1 MSKDFNFRGPGT
13 LTMTDQYGN
22 LVVSI
27 PFDQLHEIGS
37 RVKENTLT
45 FDGPFHLQPLA
56 EHRVTY
62 DLRISKTVAPD
73 ETLMTIG
80 EAAYGPLP
88 PKEQEIEDLL

>member
-1 MSKDFNFRGPGT
+1 MPNAFNFRGPGT

-37 RVKENTLT
+37 QVKENSLA
-45 FDGPFHLQPLA
+45 FDGPFHLQPLV

-62 DLRISKTVAPD
+62 DLRVSKTVAPD
-73 ETLMTIG
+73 EISMTIG

-88 PKEQEIEDLL
+88 PKEKEIEDLL